1 MQPPSEEP
9 LARRA
14 GAARSQMRCTLG
26 IFPLTPREAT
36 ATASSALARHPCAYQ
51 SHGVHRIGR
60 RNLCTGQFL
69 ACISRVGKSQ
79 AAAGLHVCGFRP
91 LGQELSL
98 F

>member
-36 ATASSALARHPCAYQ
+36 ATAPRSSLVIH
-51 SHGVHRIGR
+51 S
-60 RNLCTGQFL
+60 L
-69 ACISRVGKSQ
+69 ISRIESIVS
-79 AAAGLHVCGFRP
+79 AAEIFAPDRF
-91 LGQELSL
+91 
-98 F
+98 

>member
-26 IFPLTPREAT
+26 IFPLTPREAI
-36 ATASSALARHPCAYQ
+36 ATASAALARHPCAYQ
-51 SHGVHRIGR
+51 AHGVHRIGR
-60 RNLCTGQFL
+60 RSLCTGLVL
-69 ACISRVGKSQ
+69 ACRGRVGKSQ
-79 AAAGLHVCGFRP
+79 PAALLRVCGFRP
-91 LGQELSL
+91 RGQKLGL